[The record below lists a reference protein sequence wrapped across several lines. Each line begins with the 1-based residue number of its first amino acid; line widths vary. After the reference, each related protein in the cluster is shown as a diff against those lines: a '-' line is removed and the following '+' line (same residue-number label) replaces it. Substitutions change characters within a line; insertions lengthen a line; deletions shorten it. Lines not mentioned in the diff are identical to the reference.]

1 MTVVFGAPATPE
13 PLLRKQFPGGTPVE
27 WSLCSPDAA
36 LQAARVTGGA
46 TFLQTEHVVTS
57 TAARARGDE
66 QRSVVGAVARFDTTL
81 DPVAMA
87 AALTAFVQ
95 RHDELR
101 SFYTLG
107 EVGVERHVIP
117 QTHVEMAAQWPLGRD
132 RKVDAEDAGDYLAN
146 RISVATAF
154 DSPQSMHFG
163 AFDGDGDGGFT
174 FYLGADH
181 VHGDGYSLWLAM
193 DEINALYRAE
203 TSGTSA
209 TLTEVASFGNYVAD
223 EHRRAARVRADDI
236 GVKAWREALSIKGS
250 LPASPVSLGL
260 DDDAPVPAVRCRR
273 EQITADEA
281 DALDVVSAS
290 SSWVTIAGCLFS
302 ALASAQ
308 YICTGEKRFFTT
320 TALATRGVEFEFTQ
334 GWACNFAPVYFDVD
348 PGADPIELART
359 ASVAVKRAKGAAAAP
374 IGAVL
379 QVLARSGELPQMA
392 GSPQMVTYID
402 HRRLPGIDD
411 PTVGTTV
418 GFPGIGKTKNS
429 NLWLS
434 RMVDGLVVESQIP
447 DNDVARAHIERYLD
461 TVAAQLRALLE
472 SAESAVTAIAG
483 TRVRQ

>member
-1 MTVVFGAPATPE
+1 MTVVFGAAATPE
-13 PLLRKQFPGGTPVE
+13 PLLRRQFPGGTPIE
-27 WSLCSPDAA
+27 WALCSTDAA

-66 QRSVVGAVARFDTTL
+66 HRSVVGAVARFDTPL
-81 DPVAMA
+81 DPAAMA
-87 AALTAFVQ
+87 AALTAFVR

-101 SFYTLG
+101 SYYTLG
-107 EVGVERHVIP
+107 EVGVERYVIP
-117 QTHVEMAAQWPLGRD
+117 QTHIEMVAQWPLGRS
-132 RKVDAEDAGDYLAN
+132 RRVDAADAGDYLAN

-163 AFDGDGDGGFT
+163 AFDGDGGFT

-203 TSGTSA
+203 ISGTPVK
-209 TLTEVASFGNYVAD
+209 LTDVASFDSYVAD

-236 GVKAWREALSIKGS
+236 GVKAWREALAIKGS
-250 LPASPVSLGL
+250 LPDSPVPLGL
-260 DDDAPVPAVRCRR
+260 DDDAPAPAVRCRR
-273 EQITADEA
+273 DLLTADEA
-281 DALDVVSAS
+281 DALDIVSAS

-308 YICTGEKRFFTT
+308 YLCTGEKRFFTT
-320 TALATRGVEFEFTQ
+320 TALATRGPEFEFTQ
-334 GWACNFAPVYFDVD
+334 GWACNFAPVYFDVE

-359 ASVAVKRAKGAAAAP
+359 ASVAVKRAKNAAAAP

-447 DNDVARAHIERYLD
+447 DNDVARANINRYLD

-472 SAESAVTAIAG
+472 SADSAVTAIAG

>member
-273 EQITADEA
+273 DLLTADEA

>member
-66 QRSVVGAVARFDTTL
+66 HRSVVGAVARFDTTL

-107 EVGVERHVIP
+107 EVGVERRVIP
-117 QTHVEMAAQWPLGRD
+117 QTHVEMVAQWPLGRD
-132 RKVDAEDAGDYLAN
+132 QKVDAEDAGDYLAN

-163 AFDGDGDGGFT
+163 AFDGDGGFT

-203 TSGTSA
+203 TTGTSA
-209 TLTEVASFGNYVAD
+209 TLTDVASFGNYVAD

-236 GVKAWREALSIKGS
+236 GVKAWREALAIKGS
-250 LPASPVSLGL
+250 LPASPVPLGL

-273 EQITADEA
+273 DLLTADEA

-320 TALATRGVEFEFTQ
+320 TALATRGIEFEFTQ
-334 GWACNFAPVYFDVD
+334 GWACNFAPVYFDID

-472 SAESAVTAIAG
+472 SADFAVTAIAG